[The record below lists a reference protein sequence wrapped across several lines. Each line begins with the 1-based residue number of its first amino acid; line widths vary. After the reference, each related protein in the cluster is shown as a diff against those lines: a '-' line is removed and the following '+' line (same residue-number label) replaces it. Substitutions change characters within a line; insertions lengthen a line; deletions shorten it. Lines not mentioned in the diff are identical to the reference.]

1 MCGRGFELQLI
12 GRARDLRESERLL
25 TQVKDADPNEL
36 LSAVLL
42 ATGKDYLLLLG
53 TVDFH

>member
-42 ATGKDYLLLLG
+42 AAGKDYLMRLG
-53 TVDFH
+53 MVDCH